1 MISVAPNFE
10 HNPVQ
15 KEIRIKSNPNSS
27 IASPSGSAY
36 FSAPRSFLGDQRNS
50 YNKDLS
56 FRLRIEN
63 PSSTLATPSQEDVVI
78 IGGGQA
84 RQTKISLTITAQNN
98 ELPTDQMQTYNFR
111 LHQDPKFGWTPEL
124 NPLEFMSLLSNITAI
139 RIRGNYV
146 SQESGFLDDVELDTA
161 RRGDRVIGGGG
172 EQANWVER
180 CTCPIGYR
188 GQFCEICIDGHHHK
202 DNGGP
207 FASCIKCNCNSHA
220 GDPAICDN
228 ESGKCQCQHNT
239 DGHNCEICAKGF
251 YGNALEGT
259 PVDCQPCPCPE
270 GGACVEVPSSPKS
283 PLCTECPAGRT
294 GPRCEKCEDGYF
306 GDPGYV
312 GFSGVVKPCQKCN
325 CNGNVDTN
333 VIGEVSSTFL

>member
-1 MISVAPNFE
+1 MHERTLCTLFEIQHHNFLFFNTFLLLGTITTDFSRSGEEWMAFEDDALLSANPNFE

-15 KEIRIKSNPNSS
+15 KEIRIQSNPDPS
-27 IASPSGSAY
+27 IANPSGNAY
-36 FSAPRSFLGDQRNS
+36 FSAPSSFLGDQRNS

-63 PSSTLATPSQEDVVI
+63 PSSTSTPSQEDVII

-84 RQTKISLTITAQNN
+84 RPTKISLNITAQNN
-98 ELPTDQMQTYNFR
+98 ELPTDQMQMYNFR

-124 NPLEFMSLLSNITAI
+124 SHLDFMSLLSNITAI
-139 RIRGNYV
+139 RIRGTYV
-146 SQESGFLDDVELDTA
+146 SQGSGFLDDVKLDTA
-161 RRGDRVIGGGG
+161 RKDVLGD
-172 EQANWVER
+172 QANWVER

-239 DGHNCEICAKGF
+239 DGHNCEMCAKGF

-259 PVDCQPCPCPE
+259 PIDCQP
-270 GGACVEVPSSPKS
+270 
-283 PLCTECPAGRT
+283 AG
-294 GPRCEKCEDGYF
+294 KYF
-306 GDPGYV
+306 
-312 GFSGVVKPCQKCN
+312 
-325 CNGNVDTN
+325 
-333 VIGEVSSTFL
+333 